1 MRWWAAPATHAAFS
15 SLCACLCCWLLVRV
29 LPGLFGAGL
38 RLCTTP
44 ARVRTLV
51 IVSVCMAVGPLWLC
65 SLGDSLRLWCWA
77 GWSCRRKP
85 HGKCLKW
92 AQAMDFRALRAPW
105 SKNNT
110 TWPKMQLFHRKEDE
124 LFFPRSDRKTK
135 CMGRSQPRGV
145 MWASRSLKGCTQ
157 LRSRFFDVQS
167 SGASSVSKPVSILE
181 YTCGR

>member
-85 HGKCLKW
+85 HGKCLKY
-92 AQAMDFRALRAPW
+92 AQSMHFRALRAPW
-105 SKNNT
+105 TKYIT
-110 TWPKMQLFHRKEDE
+110 TSRGRGRK
-124 LFFPRSDRKTK
+124 LHF
-135 CMGRSQPRGV
+135 
-145 MWASRSLKGCTQ
+145 
-157 LRSRFFDVQS
+157 S
-167 SGASSVSKPVSILE
+167 SGMRPKKISGDPDQKLSAWDALPCPSDTDAASFIRAALFSRRILMFKVRRHLKEVSL
-181 YTCGR
+181 